1 MVGALMVIPPFYGV
15 VYTKALFSS
24 DPRCEMEIQRIEEIH
39 DDTTTLN
46 DEMDGDGTRSGFR
59 TNGSMMQPDFE
70 DEFPVDLVTMSDIK
84 EGPEVFK
91 RVRFLSRWEFRLESR
106 GPLRYKTGQY
116 NWWGA
121 DCPETLAMRKAL
133 RVAFNENW
141 AEHVFPTG
149 TPRRWQESVFINFF
163 FVGSTLQQSRPVLVI
178 FSMSKKVRRETQKH
192 FTGID
197 WVRANPSLVLLTSCS
212 TMFLSRISLVHAMRY
227 RAHIDNS

>member
-1 MVGALMVIPPFYGV
+1 MDIPSFYGV
-15 VYTKALFSS
+15 VCTKALFSS
-24 DPRCEMEIQRIEEIH
+24 DPGCEMEIQRIEGIH

-116 NWWGA
+116 NWWKA
-121 DCPETLAMRKAL
+121 SCPETLAMRKAL

-149 TPRRWQESVFINFF
+149 TPRRWQESLFINFF

-212 TMFLSRISLVHAMRY
+212 TMFHSRISLEHAMRY

>member
-1 MVGALMVIPPFYGV
+1 MVGALMVIPSFYGV

-116 NWWGA
+116 NWWKA
-121 DCPETLAMRKAL
+121 NCPETLAMRTAL

-149 TPRRWQESVFINFF
+149 TPRRWQESLFINFF

-212 TMFLSRISLVHAMRY
+212 TMFHSRISLEHAMRY